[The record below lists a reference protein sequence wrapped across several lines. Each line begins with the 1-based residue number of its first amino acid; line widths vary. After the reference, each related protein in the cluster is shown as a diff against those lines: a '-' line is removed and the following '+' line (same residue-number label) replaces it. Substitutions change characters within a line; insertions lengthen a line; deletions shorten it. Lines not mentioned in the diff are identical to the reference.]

1 MQRSSPYILVEREN
15 LTLVRINFLCYKNVI
30 FLPIC
35 SPLWHV
41 LSRKTWKN
49 RPDLLTER
57 NNPPEKKQP
66 PVPPAP
72 PLHPRSK
79 RRQEEMSLTC
89 RPPSSGAGQGL
100 GLEKFLHVILPT
112 VVLKKRGTA
121 LSPCPRLSARIPRGS
136 KDSQEPGRA
145 RRRAPPSAAS
155 ARSRPSLRV
164 PAAPIR
170 NT

>member
-1 MQRSSPYILVEREN
+1 
-15 LTLVRINFLCYKNVI
+15 
-30 FLPIC
+30 
-35 SPLWHV
+35 
-41 LSRKTWKN
+41 
-49 RPDLLTER
+49 
-57 NNPPEKKQP
+57 
-66 PVPPAP
+66 
-72 PLHPRSK
+72 
-79 RRQEEMSLTC
+79 MSLTC

-121 LSPCPRLSARIPRGS
+121 LSPCPRLSARIPRGP

-145 RRRAPPSAAS
+145 SRRAPPSAAS
-155 ARSRPSLRV
+155 ARSWPSPRV